1 MILHWRQ
8 KMDVNAPAGDA
19 LFNTRLNS
27 MHLMVMFWCSMLMLF
42 DGYDLV
48 IYGSILP
55 QLMHD
60 WELSPVTAGFIGSS
74 ALFGMMVGALTLGSS
89 SDRFGRRRIIL
100 LCLVVFGIAALGN
113 AFCTNTTEF
122 ALCRFLTGIGLGGMV
137 PNIVALMTEI
147 APRSKR
153 NVMVTIMLSFFSVGG
168 VIAALLGKA
177 ITPEFGWRANF
188 LIAGIPLLCF
198 PVFYKWLPES
208 ISFLIAQKRF
218 REAEPILRRYAP
230 DFKGTAAS
238 LAAVSEDGVKARMR
252 TVELFANGRAFDTFL
267 LWIAFGM
274 CMLMVYGLNTW
285 LPKLMA
291 ANGYPLGSSLTFL
304 ITLNVGAVAGGLFSG
319 WLADR
324 HGGKPTLILF
334 FAIAAVSIALLG
346 YRQSPVVLN
355 ILLIAAGATTIGT
368 LCIVHAFAAQLYPAA
383 IRSTGVG
390 WAAAAGR
397 FGAVAGPALGGYLL
411 SQKFPINFSFLVF
424 AVPGVVAAIAVV
436 LISNRRTSVANPMA
450 TLAPHAE

>member
-1 MILHWRQ
+1 
-8 KMDVNAPAGDA
+8 MDRNAAAGDA
-19 LFNTRLNS
+19 LYSTRLNS
-27 MHLMVMFWCSMLMLF
+27 RHVMVMFWCSMLMLF

-60 WELSPVTAGFIGSS
+60 WALSPVAAGFIGSS

-100 LCLVVFGIAALGN
+100 LCLVIFGIAAFGN

-122 ALCRFLTGIGLGGMV
+122 TLCRFLTGIGLGGMV
-137 PNIVALMTEI
+137 PNIVALMTEM

-153 NVMVTIMLSFFSVGG
+153 NIMVTIMLSFFSVGG
-168 VIAALLGKA
+168 VIAALIGKT

-188 LIAGIPLLCF
+188 LIAGIPLLFF

-208 ISFLIAQKRF
+208 ISYLISQKRF
-218 REAEPILRRYAP
+218 GHAEPILRKYAP
-230 DFKGTAAS
+230 DFNGTAAS
-238 LAAVSEDGVKARMR
+238 LAAVSEEVANPRMR
-252 TVELFANGRAFDTFL
+252 AVELFARGRAVDTLL

-291 ANGYPLGSSLTFL
+291 ASGYSLGSSLTFL
-304 ITLNVGAVAGGLFSG
+304 ITLNVGAVVGGLFSG

-334 FAIAAVSIALLG
+334 FAIAAVSIGLLG
-346 YRQSPVVLN
+346 YKQSPVVLN
-355 ILLIAAGATTIGT
+355 ILLMAAGATTIGT
-368 LCIVHAFAAQLYPAA
+368 LCIVHAFAAQFYPAG

-411 SQKFPINFSFLVF
+411 SQKFSISFNFLVF
-424 AVPGVVAAIAVV
+424 AVPGLVAAIAVL
-436 LISNRRTSVANPMA
+436 LISNRRVRAENPVR

>member
-1 MILHWRQ
+1 MER
-8 KMDVNAPAGDA
+8 NAAAGDA
-19 LFNTRLNS
+19 LYDTRLNAR
-27 MHLMVMFWCSMLMLF
+27 HLMVMFWCSMLMLF

-60 WELSPVTAGFIGSS
+60 WQLSPVTAGFIGSS

-100 LCLVVFGIAALGN
+100 LCLVVFGVAAFGN

-122 ALCRFLTGIGLGGMV
+122 TLCRFLTGVGLGGMV
-137 PNIVALMTEI
+137 PNIVALMTEMS
-147 APRSKR
+147 PRSKR
-153 NVMVTIMLSFFSVGG
+153 NIMVTIMLSFFSVGG
-168 VIAALLGKA
+168 VIAALSGKA
-177 ITPEFGWRANF
+177 ITPAFGWRANF
-188 LIAGIPLLCF
+188 LIAGIPLLFF
-198 PVFYKWLPES
+198 PVFFKWLPES
-208 ISFLIAQKRF
+208 LSYLIAQKRHA
-218 REAEPILRRYAP
+218 EAEPLLRRYAP
-230 DFKGTAAS
+230 DYQGTAAS
-238 LAAVSEDGVKARMR
+238 LAGMSDDLGHAQPRMR
-252 TVELFANGRAFDTFL
+252 AAELFSQGRAVDTVL

-291 ANGYPLGSSLTFL
+291 ANGYSLGSSLTFL
-304 ITLNVGAVAGGLFSG
+304 ITLNIGAVIGGLFSG

-334 FAIAAVSIALLG
+334 FAVAAVSIGLLG
-346 YRQSPVVLN
+346 YRQSPLVLN
-355 ILLIAAGATTIGT
+355 ILLMAAGATTIGT
-368 LCIVHAFAAQLYPAA
+368 LCIVHAFAAQLYPAG

-411 SQKFPINFSFLVF
+411 SQQFSIGFNFLVF
-424 AVPGVVAAIAVV
+424 AIPGVVAAIAVL
-436 LISNRRTSVANPMA
+436 LISNRRVRTEHSVAA
-450 TLAPHAE
+450 LAPRAE

>member
-1 MILHWRQ
+1 MER
-8 KMDVNAPAGDA
+8 NAAAGDA
-19 LFNTRLNS
+19 LFSTSLNS
-27 MHLMVMFWCSMLMLF
+27 HHLMVMFWCSVLMLF

-74 ALFGMMVGALTLGSS
+74 ALFGMMVGALTLGCS
-89 SDRFGRRRIIL
+89 SDRFGRRHIIL
-100 LCLVVFGIAALGN
+100 LCLVVFGIAAFGN
-113 AFCTNTTEF
+113 AYATNTTEF
-122 ALCRFLTGIGLGGMV
+122 ALCRFLTGVGLGGMV
-137 PNIVALMTEI
+137 PNIVALMTEM

-153 NVMVTIMLSFFSVGG
+153 NIMVTIMLSFFSVGG
-168 VIAALLGKA
+168 VVAALLGKA
-177 ITPEFGWRANF
+177 ITPEFGWRTNF
-188 LIAGIPLLCF
+188 LIAGIPLLFF

-208 ISFLIAQKRF
+208 ISFLISQKRF
-218 REAEPILRRYAP
+218 QKAEPILRKYAP
-230 DFKGTAAS
+230 DFKGSAGS
-238 LAAVSEDGVKARMR
+238 LAATSEGITKPRMR
-252 TVELFANGRAFDTFL
+252 AVELFVHGRAIDTVL

-291 ANGYPLGSSLTFL
+291 ANGYSLGSSLTFL
-304 ITLNVGAVAGGLFSG
+304 ITLNVGAVVGGLLSG

-324 HGGKPTLILF
+324 YGGKPTLILF
-334 FAIAAVSIALLG
+334 FAIAAVSIGLLG
-346 YRQSPVVLN
+346 YRQSPIVLN
-355 ILLIAAGATTIGT
+355 TLLMAAGATTIGT

-411 SQKFPINFSFLVF
+411 SQKLSINISFLVF
-424 AVPGVVAAIAVV
+424 AVPGLVAAIAVL
-436 LISNRRTSVANPMA
+436 LISNRHVGAENRVRA
-450 TLAPHAE
+450 LAPHAE

>member
-1 MILHWRQ
+1 
-8 KMDVNAPAGDA
+8 MDHHAHAGDA
-19 LFNTRLNS
+19 LYNTRLNS
-27 MHLMVMFWCSMLMLF
+27 RHLMVMFWCSMLMLF

-100 LCLVVFGIAALGN
+100 LCLVLFGIAAFGN

-122 ALCRFLTGIGLGGMV
+122 ALCRFMTGVGLGGMV
-137 PNIVALMTEI
+137 PNIVALVTEMS
-147 APRSKR
+147 PRIKR
-153 NVMVTIMLSFFSVGG
+153 NIMVTVMLSFFSVGG
-168 VIAALLGKA
+168 VIAALTGKA

-188 LIAGIPLLCF
+188 LIAGIPLLFF

-208 ISFLIAQKRF
+208 ISYLISQKRF
-218 REAEPILRRYAP
+218 AQAEPVLRRYAP
-230 DFKGTAAS
+230 DFQGSAAN
-238 LAAVSEDGVKARMR
+238 LAAVDDDVVQTRVRAA
-252 TVELFANGRAFDTFL
+252 ELFSHGRLMDTLFL
-267 LWIAFGM
+267 WVAFGM

-291 ANGYPLGSSLTFL
+291 ANGYSLGSSLAFL
-304 ITLNVGAVAGGLFSG
+304 ITLNIGAVVGGLCSG

-334 FAIAAVSIALLG
+334 FVVAAVSIGLLG
-346 YRQSPVVLN
+346 YRQSPIVLN
-355 ILLIAAGATTIGT
+355 ILLMAAGATTIGT
-368 LCIVHAFAAQLYPAA
+368 LCIAHAFAAQLYPAG
-383 IRSTGVG
+383 IRSTGMG

-397 FGAVAGPALGGYLL
+397 FGAMAGPALGGYLL
-411 SQKFPINFSFLVF
+411 SQKFAVNFSFLVF
-424 AVPGVVAAIAVV
+424 AAPGVVAAIAVL
-436 LISNRRTSVANPMA
+436 LISSRRVHAESHVP
-450 TLAPHAE
+450 TLASQAK